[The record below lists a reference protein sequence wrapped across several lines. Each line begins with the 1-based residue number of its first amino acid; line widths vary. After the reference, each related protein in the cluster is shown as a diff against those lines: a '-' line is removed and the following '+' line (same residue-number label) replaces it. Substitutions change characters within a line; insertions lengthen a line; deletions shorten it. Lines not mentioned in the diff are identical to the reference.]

1 MTRQPSLQAV
11 PAAMP
16 SDQKGMPRGLKMTGP
31 VLLSYGFRPFFLGGA
46 IWAILAMLF
55 WILSL
60 TLGMPL
66 GGSYGGLNWHA
77 HEMVF
82 GFSSAVLAGF
92 LLTAIPNWTGGLPVS
107 GTPLALLCGVW
118 LAGRLVFLEPDLIDV
133 RFAVAVES
141 LFLPLLLSIC
151 AREIIAGRQWK
162 NLKVLVG
169 VATVMGANLVFH
181 YLILT
186 DGDVALAN
194 RIGVSAYVLLV
205 MVIGGRIVP
214 SFTRNWLN
222 KMGTTRFPVP
232 FNRYDGFCILV
243 GMAACIGWIA
253 APDQT
258 ITAVLAWIAALFHI
272 VRLYRWRGWSVA
284 REKLLLVLHVA
295 YAFIPLGFF
304 AIGLSAI
311 DRLNPYSALHVVT
324 VGAIGCMML
333 AVMTRATRGHTGR
346 ELTASP
352 VTQVAYLC
360 LVAAALIRPLAEVM
374 PNFFHTILAAS
385 ALLWMGAF
393 GLYVLEY
400 GPMLLRERRQRMAG
414 A

>member
-46 IWAILAMLF
+46 IWAVLAMLF

-107 GTPLALLCGVW
+107 GTPLAILCGIW
-118 LAGRLVFLEPDLIDV
+118 LVGRLVFLAPDLIDV

-141 LFLPLLLSIC
+141 LFLPSLLFIC

-162 NLKVLVG
+162 NLKVLMG
-169 VATVMGANLVFH
+169 VTTVMIANLAFH

-186 DGDVALAN
+186 NGDVATAN

-222 KMGTTRFPVP
+222 KMGKTRFPVP
-232 FNRYDGFCILV
+232 FNRYDGVCILV
-243 GMAACIGWIA
+243 GVAACTGWIA
-253 APDQT
+253 MPDQT
-258 ITAVLAWIAALFHI
+258 ITAVVAWIAALFHF

-284 REKLLLVLHVA
+284 REKLLLILHVA
-295 YAFIPLGFF
+295 YAFIPLGFI
-304 AIGLSAI
+304 AIGLAAI

-352 VTQVAYLC
+352 VTQAAYLC
-360 LVAAALIRPLAEVM
+360 LVAAALIRPLAEIM

-400 GPMLLRERRQRMAG
+400 GPMLVRERRQRIAG

>member
-46 IWAILAMLF
+46 IWAVLAMLF

-107 GTPLALLCGVW
+107 GTPLAILCGIW
-118 LAGRLVFLEPDLIDV
+118 LVGRLVFLAPDLIDV
-133 RFAVAVES
+133 WFAVAVES
-141 LFLPLLLSIC
+141 LFLPALLFIC

-162 NLKVLVG
+162 NLKVLMG
-169 VATVMGANLVFH
+169 VATVMIANLAFH

-186 DGDVALAN
+186 DGDVAMAN

-222 KMGTTRFPVP
+222 KMGKTRFPVP
-232 FNRYDGFCILV
+232 FNRYDGVCILV
-243 GMAACIGWIA
+243 GVAACTGWIA
-253 APDQT
+253 MPDQT
-258 ITAVLAWIAALFHI
+258 ITAVVAWIAALFHF

-284 REKLLLVLHVA
+284 REKLLLILHVA
-295 YAFIPLGFF
+295 YAFIPLGFI
-304 AIGLSAI
+304 AIGLAAI

-352 VTQVAYLC
+352 VTQAAYLC
-360 LVAAALIRPLAEVM
+360 LVAAALIRPLAEIM

-400 GPMLLRERRQRMAG
+400 GPMLVRERRQRIAG

>member
-1 MTRQPSLQAV
+1 
-11 PAAMP
+11 
-16 SDQKGMPRGLKMTGP
+16 MTGP

-133 RFAVAVES
+133 RFAVAVDS

-222 KMGTTRFPVP
+222 KMGKTRFPVP

-304 AIGLSAI
+304 VIGLSAI

-352 VTQVAYLC
+352 VTQAAYLC